1 MADIKNWAITI
12 CAVSVL
18 SAVLNMLIPDGK
30 YEKVLRLCIAAFAIC
45 ACLGT
50 LGGAVSCDVLKDI
63 KSISVES
70 ENRELEKRIESQMN
84 STVQTAV
91 YEIMISMDNNKDGSI
106 SIGHITVV
114 LINEPAV
121 RCTEI
126 KIMLKESLGLD
137 ITVEA
142 R

>member
-91 YEIMISMDNNKDGSI
+91 YDIIAAK
-106 SIGHITVV
+106 
-114 LINEPAV
+114 
-121 RCTEI
+121 
-126 KIMLKESLGLD
+126 LKENS
-137 ITVEA
+137 IRRYSYVW
-142 R
+142 